1 MSQVPLLSAAV
12 QAAPCTQQHCQ
23 HQHHGGDHHVVRS
36 EHRQAGSGAE
46 DPHPPGG
53 PVLRL
58 LPLLQEQH
66 HEQRRQSKVQAR
78 SVKGEETPQQAAQ
91 CCARNPVEVVQQ
103 GEPEVEVPPGHAFRR
118 LQSGHQGKRLVAQ
131 HVDQK
136 RPNLSQALVF
146 VQQAQPVEHVPGID
160 HDGQQKRLHGVK
172 SRSQQRDGQVAIT
185 GAALTIQRSEAMEV
199 LTQTI
204 NKANGS
210 NPDLVAVMGGEPE
223 EMFRRAISE
232 LGGMKQFVKPG
243 QKVVVKP
250 NIGWDKVPEL
260 AGNTNPKLIEEIV
273 RQCFAAGAKEVVVF
287 DHTCDDWQKCYKNS
301 GIEAAA
307 KKAGAKVMPAH
318 LESYYKP
325 IDLPKGKKMKKAK
338 VHEAILDCDVWIN
351 VPILKNHGGAN
362 LTISMK
368 NHMGIVWDRGF
379 FHQNDLQQ
387 CIADICTLQKKAVLN
402 VVDAYRI
409 MKTNG
414 PRGRS
419 ASDVVLAKGLFI
431 SPDIVAVDT
440 AAAKFFN
447 QVREMPL
454 DTVGHLANGEALKIG
469 TMNIDKLNVKRIKM

>member
-1 MSQVPLLSAAV
+1 M
-12 QAAPCTQQHCQ
+12 
-23 HQHHGGDHHVVRS
+23 D
-36 EHRQAGSGAE
+36 
-46 DPHPPGG
+46 
-53 PVLRL
+53 
-58 LPLLQEQH
+58 
-66 HEQRRQSKVQAR
+66 RRDFLK
-78 SVKGEETPQQAAQ
+78 T
-91 CCARNPVEVVQQ
+91 
-103 GEPEVEVPPGHAFRR
+103 
-118 LQSGHQGKRLVAQ
+118 
-131 HVDQK
+131 
-136 RPNLSQALVF
+136 
-146 VQQAQPVEHVPGID
+146 
-160 HDGQQKRLHGVK
+160 
-172 SRSQQRDGQVAIT
+172 VAIT

-273 RQCFAAGAKEVVVF
+273 RQCFAAGAKEVTVF
-287 DHTCDDWQKCYKNS
+287 DHTCDDWQKCYKNR

-307 KKAGAKVMPAH
+307 KEAGAKVMPAH

-325 IDLPKGKKMKKAK
+325 IDLPKGQKMKKAK
-338 VHEAILDCDVWIN
+338 VHEAILNCDVWIN

-387 CIADICTLQKKAVLN
+387 CIADICTWKKKPVLN
-402 VVDAYRI
+402 IVDAYR
-409 MKTNG
+409 MMHQNG
-414 PRGRS
+414 PQGKS
-419 ASDVVLAKGLFI
+419 AADVATLKSMIV
-431 SPDIVAVDT
+431 SPNIVAVDT
-440 AAAKFFN
+440 AALALFN
-447 QVREMPL
+447 QVKKL
-454 DTVGHLANGEALKIG
+454 DMAAVGHLSKGEALKLGSTDLKKI
-469 TMNIDKLNVKRIKM
+469 NIKRIKI